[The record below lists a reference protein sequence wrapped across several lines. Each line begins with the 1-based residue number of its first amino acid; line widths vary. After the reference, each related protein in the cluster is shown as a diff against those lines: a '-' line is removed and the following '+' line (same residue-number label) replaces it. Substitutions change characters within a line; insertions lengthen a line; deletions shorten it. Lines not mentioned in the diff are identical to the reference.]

1 MLYRAWIGNT
11 LESLYY
17 DEGDPLP
24 LKKNKQDSKWFTLLS
39 KDYTMRYVLHHGIGL
54 FPVNINTGEV
64 CDCKMEWDA
73 DGEILSCPVCG
84 LDGT

>member
-1 MLYRAWIGNT
+1 M
-11 LESLYY
+11 SDLYY
-17 DEGDPLP
+17 EQNTQLP
-24 LKKNKQDSKWFTLLS
+24 LKKTHQDKKWFSSLN
-39 KDYTMRYVLHHGIGL
+39 DEYTMRYVPHHGIGL

>member
-1 MLYRAWIGNT
+1 MMTIVCDT
-11 LESLYY
+11 
-17 DEGDPLP
+17 
-24 LKKNKQDSKWFTLLS
+24 F
-39 KDYTMRYVLHHGIGL
+39 LHTV
-54 FPVNINTGEV
+54 PVNINTGEV